1 MSFLEGGL
9 HVGLCG
15 GGVLLVGELVDWE
28 DVAIVV
34 LIGCASLVD
43 AIFEGLVAVVVDV
56 EVGGQALVASA

>member
-1 MSFLEGGL
+1 MSFLEGCL
-9 HVGLCG
+9 HVGLSG